1 MDPAELHQK
10 QNNEL
15 IQKNLSSDSSQYK
28 EIKDNL
34 TKSPP
39 NHSNAFIRQEDSLVF

>member
-10 QNNEL
+10 QNNDL
-15 IQKNLSSDSSQYK
+15 IKKNLSSDSSQYK
-28 EIKDNL
+28 EIKGNL

-39 NHSNAFIRQEDSLVF
+39 NNLNAFIRQEDSLVF